1 MTLRLKIILL
11 AALVLIFVLLTRRVR
26 KRQLD
31 LRYTLSWY
39 FLGAALMLLVLF
51 PRLLTYA
58 AHLIGIFDPMN
69 MLFFCGFVFA
79 LGIIYT
85 LTGAVSKQA
94 NEIRDLTQR
103 MGLMEEE
110 RDRAKEIEASDRMLT
125 GGKEE
130 IPEK

>member
-11 AALVLIFVLLTRRVR
+11 AALVLVMVLLTRRVR

-39 FLGAALMLLVLF
+39 FLGAVLMVLVIF
-51 PRLLTYA
+51 PKLLTHA
-58 AHLIGIFDPMN
+58 ARLIGISDSMN

-79 LGIIYT
+79 LVIIYT

-94 NEIRDLTQR
+94 DQIRDLTQR
-103 MGLMEEE
+103 MGLLTEELE
-110 RDRAKEIEASDRMLT
+110 REKEKNKEAERA
-125 GGKEE
+125 EE
-130 IPEK
+130 SSF